1 MPWLTGSKLGFGV
14 RSTDSGPPPLQIS
27 GGTKTTHGSYTV
39 HTFTSPGTLTITGGT
54 GAPLPSVAFL
64 LVGGG
69 GGGGMGNANEGG
81 GGGGAGGAVKH
92 PGTFSISG
100 PGSYAVTIGFG
111 GNGANQPNS
120 PGGEYGSPAGDPL
133 SAPSD
138 HGNDGGDTTF
148 VASPTQT
155 YIAKGGGGG
164 SFSGPGNPGG
174 CGGGGG
180 GASTENPGGT
190 STQPPQSNP
199 GATEYGT
206 SGGMG
211 IHMTPAGQAGSGN
224 GGGGGGAGGAGEDGS
239 DRPGGPSGQSCNDL
253 GGAGITVDYRTGSG
267 ATYAHGG
274 NGGGAYN
281 YQCIVSHGGATTGD
295 GGGGSNPNNN
305 PTGVTGTGGSGGRGI
320 CIFRFPNTVYNG

>member
-14 RSTDSGPPPLQIS
+14 RSTDSGPPPLQIT
-27 GGTKTTHGSYTV
+27 GGTTATYTLPHGSYTT
-39 HTFTSPGTLTITGGT
+39 HTFTSSGTLVITGGDGGT
-54 GAPLPSVAFL
+54 IDDVAFL

-69 GGGGMGNANEGG
+69 GGGGLGNANEGG
-81 GGGGAGGAVKH
+81 GGGGAGGVVKH

-111 GNGANQPNS
+111 GNGGNQPGPG
-120 PGGEYGSPAGDPL
+120 PGGDPSGAPGDN
-133 SAPSD
+133 
-138 HGNDGGDTTF
+138 GNNGADTTF
-148 VASPTQT
+148 VASPTVT
-155 YIAKGGGGG
+155 YTAKGGGAG
-164 SFSGPGNPGG
+164 SFHGPGNPGG

-180 GASTENPGGT
+180 GAGTENPGGT

-199 GATEYGT
+199 GASEYGT

-224 GGGGGGAGGAGEDGS
+224 GAGGGGAGGAGEDGS

-253 GGAGITVDYRTGSG
+253 GGAGITIDYRTGSG

-281 YQCIVSHGGATTGD
+281 FQCIVSHGGATTGD
-295 GGGGSNPNNN
+295 GGGGANPNNN
-305 PTGVTGTGGSGGRGI
+305 PTGVVNKGGSGGAGI
-320 CIFRFPNTVYNG
+320 CVFRFPNTVYNG